1 MRMAEAL
8 DVCERWFAHNERA
21 RKRSVEMQRL
31 ASMARNGQS
40 EEARRLMAQ
49 LELMAQLDR
58 SPVVFDGAPLED
70 AVRVLV
76 RAVTKSLTAHEDKP

>member
-31 ASMARNGQS
+31 ATMARNGQG
-40 EEARRLMAQ
+40 EEARR
-49 LELMAQLDR
+49 LMAQLDR

-76 RAVTKSLTAHEDKP
+76 RAVTKSGPVQS